1 MFKSRIQTFASKV
14 KEKSKDVVQKGSQV
28 CLYFFQMLLKKKEKT

>member
-28 CLYFFQMLLKKKEKT
+28 CLNFTKCCLKKKEKT